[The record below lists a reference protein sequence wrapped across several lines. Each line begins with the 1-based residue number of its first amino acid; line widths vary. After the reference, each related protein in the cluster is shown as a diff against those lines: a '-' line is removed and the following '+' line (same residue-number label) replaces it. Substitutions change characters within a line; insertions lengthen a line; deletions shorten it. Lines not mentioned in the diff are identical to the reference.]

1 MYPDALS
8 RIDISRLE
16 TKTLKENLDRF
27 VLILDKMP
35 QVLSAK
41 DNHGSTLAMIA
52 ARDETINRTMVKIMF
67 DANPESFLLA
77 NKRGLTFMHCVTHYK
92 PKHWHVMLDLI
103 IDAYP
108 HVLDMKDK
116 RGKTCIDYALGNQ
129 FFYPETKN
137 RSRFVAKCLRYR
149 PIPECW
155 DVFAKP
161 SWELSR
167 SFGAIL
173 ARSEEE
179 AGHAILLIER
189 DDRIR
194 IQNICK
200 YCRDVPADTLKMI
213 LTRL

>member
-1 MYPDALS
+1 
-8 RIDISRLE
+8 
-16 TKTLKENLDRF
+16 
-27 VLILDKMP
+27 
-35 QVLSAK
+35 
-41 DNHGSTLAMIA
+41 
-52 ARDETINRTMVKIMF
+52 
-67 DANPESFLLA
+67 
-77 NKRGLTFMHCVTHYK
+77 
-92 PKHWHVMLDLI
+92 
-103 IDAYP
+103 
-108 HVLDMKDK
+108 MKDK
-116 RGKTCIDYALGNQ
+116 RGKTCIDYALENS

-149 PIPECW
+149 SISECW

-179 AGHAILLIER
+179 AGHAILSIER

-194 IQNICK
+194 IQNIVK
-200 YCRDVPADTLKMI
+200 YCRDVPTDVLKMI